1 MSESPAARRFKLR
14 TLDERAWLICE
25 VGEDDRASRTVA
37 HLTMTDDDNV
47 EVVWSHSI
55 PLPASYGS
63 AGDAPGAY
71 GDVVG
76 RSHRFD
82 QAHSHPAHATA
93 QRRRV
98 TWRPS
103 RL

>member
-63 AGDAPGAY
+63 AGDALEHMETWSAGHIGSTKPIPIPHMPPPSGA
-71 GDVVG
+71 G
-76 RSHRFD
+76 
-82 QAHSHPAHATA
+82 
-93 QRRRV
+93 
-98 TWRPS
+98 
-103 RL
+103 